1 MHLGKPV
8 VVCAD
13 VVNLPKFDLV
23 VRVTMRRQQ
32 LLRTELAWK
41 YRLVE
46 RLLLNCAAAPQ
57 HTGDRRVAADRVNDV
72 VLAPLDHAV
81 VSLSAF

>member
-1 MHLGKPV
+1 MHLSKPV

-23 VRVTMRRQQ
+23 VRVPMRRQQ
-32 LLRTELAWK
+32 LLRSELAGK

-72 VLAPLDHAV
+72 VVAPLDHAV
-81 VSLSAF
+81 VALSAF